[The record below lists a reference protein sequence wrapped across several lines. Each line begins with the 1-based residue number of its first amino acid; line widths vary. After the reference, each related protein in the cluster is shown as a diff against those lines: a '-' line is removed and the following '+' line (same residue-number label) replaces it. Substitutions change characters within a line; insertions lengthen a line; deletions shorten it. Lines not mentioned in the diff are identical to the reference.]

1 MKQIATIDRFEGDLI
16 IAELDG
22 EKTFIE
28 IPRAN
33 APVMLGE
40 GMVVEVENGKI
51 TNVDFEETERREA
64 ELRRRFERILGK
76 KD

>member
-1 MKQIATIDRFEGDLI
+1 MKKTAIIDRFEGNFVVLETD
-16 IAELDG
+16 DG
-22 EKTFIE
+22 MVN

-33 APVMLGE
+33 TPEMVAE
-40 GMVVEVENGKI
+40 GMVVEYDGDRVLRI
-51 TNVDFEETERREA
+51 DLEETARREE

>member
-1 MKQIATIDRFEGDLI
+1 MKKIATVDRFEGEYVVLETD
-16 IAELDG
+16 DG
-22 EKTFIE
+22 MIN

-33 APVMLGE
+33 APEMLGE
-40 GMVVEVENGKI
+40 GMVVEYEGDHVLRI
-51 TNVDFEETERREA
+51 DLEETARRED

>member
-1 MKQIATIDRFEGDLI
+1 MKKIATVDRFEGDFVVLE
-16 IAELDG
+16 ADDG
-22 EKTFIE
+22 MIN

-33 APVMLGE
+33 TPEMLGE
-40 GMVVEVENGKI
+40 GMVVEYEGDRVLRI
-51 TNVDFEETERREA
+51 DFEETARRED